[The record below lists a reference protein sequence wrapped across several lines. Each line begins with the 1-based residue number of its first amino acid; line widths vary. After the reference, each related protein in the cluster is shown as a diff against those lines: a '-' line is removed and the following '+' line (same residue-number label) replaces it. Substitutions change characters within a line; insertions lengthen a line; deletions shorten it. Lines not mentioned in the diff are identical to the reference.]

1 MVNYYQDGESL
12 EPIKVIDYVC
22 RDISGMSAFCIGN
35 MIKYIMR
42 SGKKPG
48 VSAEDDLA
56 KARDYAY
63 MLVYGVWPDNSY
75 ISVKC
80 ISEAQNVPF

>member
-12 EPIKVIDYVC
+12 EPIKVIDCVC

-42 SGKKPG
+42 AGKKPG
-48 VSAEDDLA
+48 VPVEEDLA

-63 MLVYGVWPDNSY
+63 RLCYDVWPDDSY
-75 ISVKC
+75 ITVK
-80 ISEAQNVPF
+80 SQDVPF

>member
-1 MVNYYQDGESL
+1 MANYYHDGESL

-35 MIKYIMR
+35 MIKYVMR
-42 SGKKPG
+42 AGKKPG
-48 VSAEDDLA
+48 EPVEDDLA
-56 KARDYAY
+56 KAHDYAH

-75 ISVKC
+75 ISLKS
-80 ISEAQNVPF
+80 ISEAQDVTF